1 MARIPKFIYVMILFV
16 SLFLIV
22 VDVCGEL
29 IIFFN
34 YFIIIVHPCLVIFF
48 LFFVTGKCNSDA
60 ECRERW
66 IMCPLET
73 VVKCVED
80 ECICVH

>member
-1 MARIPKFIYVMILFV
+1 MARIPKFVYVMILFV

-22 VDVCGEL
+22 VDVC
-29 IIFFN
+29 
-34 YFIIIVHPCLVIFF
+34 
-48 LFFVTGKCNSDA
+48 GKCNSDA